1 MMTDYDGLALL
12 VRIAEAG
19 SLSGAARALG
29 LPKSTVSRRLD
40 QLEAGLGAPLLHRS
54 TRRLALTDLGRMAV
68 ERAKPWVEDADAL
81 YAEIAGA
88 NAKPSGL
95 IRLGA
100 TAGFAQGVLGPLV
113 CSFLKN
119 HPQVRIALVLS
130 EGRADIVGEGL
141 DLVVRMGALPDSE
154 LLARRLGRV
163 MRVLVAAPDYLK
175 AKGDPEAPENLKDH
189 YCIVTSPAL
198 DNWELADG
206 RSIRV
211 PWRLAAGTIAMAREA
226 ALGGHGVAL
235 LPRFLVVDDLAA
247 GRLVQVLPD
256 YPLLSADATALTP
269 RDRTPS
275 VAVRALVQHLIRELS
290 GKEL

>member
-54 TRRLALTDLGRMAV
+54 TRRLALTDVGRMAV

-100 TAGFAQGVLGPLV
+100 TAGFAQGVLGPPV
-113 CSFLKN
+113 CAFLQD
-119 HPQVRIALVLS
+119 HPQVRISLVLS
-130 EGRADIVGEGL
+130 EGRADVIGEGL

-154 LLARRLGRV
+154 LVARRLARV
-163 MRVLVAAPDYLK
+163 TRLLVAAPAYLK
-175 AKGDPEAPENLKDH
+175 ARGNPETPESLKD
-189 YCIVTSPAL
+189 YDCIVTSPAL
-198 DNWELADG
+198 DGWDFADG
-206 RSIRV
+206 PSIRV

-235 LPRFLVVDDLAA
+235 LPRFLVADDLAA

-256 YPLLSADATALTP
+256 HPLPSADATALTP

-275 VAVRALVQHLIRELS
+275 IAVRALVQHLAKEIG

>member
-1 MMTDYDGLALL
+1 MTDYDGLALL

-40 QLEAGLGAPLLHRS
+40 QLEARLGAPLLHRS
-54 TRRLALTDLGRMAV
+54 TRRLALTDVGRMAV

-81 YAEIAGA
+81 FVEIAGSR
-88 NAKPSGL
+88 AKPSGL

-113 CSFLKN
+113 CTFLKE
-119 HPQVRIALVLS
+119 HPAVRVALSLS
-130 EGRADIVGEGL
+130 DSRSDLISEGL
-141 DLVVRMGALPDSE
+141 DVVIRMGALPDSE

-163 MRVLVAAPDYLK
+163 TRLLVAAPGYL
-175 AKGDPEAPENLKDH
+175 AARSAPENPEALKQHD
-189 YCIVTSPAL
+189 CIVTAPGL
-198 DNWELADG
+198 DNWEFEDG
-206 RSIRV
+206 LSIRV
-211 PWRLAAGTIAMAREA
+211 PWRLAAGTIAMAHDA

-235 LPRFLVVDDLAA
+235 LPRFIVVDDLAA
-247 GRLVQVLPD
+247 GRLIRILPD
-256 YPLLSADATALTP
+256 HPLPFADATALMP

-275 VAVRALVQHLIRELS
+275 VVVRALVAHFVEELN
-290 GKEL
+290 GRDL